1 MVISQSKAVSLF
13 QPLLKRPEFI
23 PLIGLLVLI
32 FIMSFIGE
40 NFFSW
45 GTFVNISRQVSV
57 NAILAAGMTFVIL
70 TGGIDLSVGAVLAF
84 SGTIMSGIII
94 HFTQS
99 STELP
104 PSVILVLAWSTA
116 LLIGMSCGAFSGFFV
131 ARFGLPAII
140 VSLAVMEAVRGIALT
155 YTGGYPMPMPRAF
168 TYLGRGMF
176 LAIPIPTW
184 IMLSVYGLS
193 FVLLNQLKLGRYI
206 YAVGGNEDAAILSG
220 IKTKIIHF
228 FVYSYCG
235 FTAAVAGIIAASR
248 VSSGQPSAGEGFE
261 LDAIAAV
268 VLGGTS
274 IMGGRGTIIG
284 TLIGAFILGVLNTGL
299 NTLGIPPYPQKVIKG
314 GIILGAV
321 LISVFQKYKNK
332 Q

>member
-1 MVISQSKAVSLF
+1 MEISQSNTSVFWQATK
-13 QPLLKRPEFI
+13 KRPEFI
-23 PLIGLLVLI
+23 PLLGLMVLVIL
-32 FIMSFIGE
+32 MSFIGE

-84 SGTIMSGIII
+84 AGTIMSGVII
-94 HFTQS
+94 HFAQTDLS
-99 STELP
+99 PVL
-104 PSVILVLAWSTA
+104 ILLMAWSA
-116 LLIGMSCGAFSGFFV
+116 AMLIGVACGAFSGFFV

-155 YTGGYPMPMPRAF
+155 YTGGYPMPVGRAF
-168 TYLGRGMF
+168 TYLGRGLF
-176 LAIPIPTW
+176 LGIPIPTW
-184 IMLSVYGLS
+184 IMLGVFFISY
-193 FVLLNQLKLGRYI
+193 LLLTQFKLGRYI

-220 IKTKIIHF
+220 IRTKLIHF

-235 FTAAVAGIIAASR
+235 LTAAVAGIIASSR
-248 VSSGQPSAGEGFE
+248 VSSGQPGAGQGFE

-274 IMGGRGTIIG
+274 IMGGRGSIIG

-299 NTLGIPPYPQKVIKG
+299 NTLGIEPYPQKIIKG

-321 LISVFQKYKNK
+321 LISVFQKQKR

>member
-1 MVISQSKAVSLF
+1 METSQSVTSVFLQTLK
-13 QPLLKRPEFI
+13 KRPEFI
-23 PLIGLLVLI
+23 PFLGLAVLVLL
-32 FIMSFIGE
+32 MSFIGE

-84 SGTIMSGIII
+84 TGTIMSGVII
-94 HFTQS
+94 HLVPGGM
-99 STELP
+99 STLQ
-104 PSVILVLAWSTA
+104 ILLLAWSAA
-116 LLIGMSCGAFSGFFV
+116 LLIGVACGAFSGFFV

-155 YTGGYPMPMPRAF
+155 YTGGYPMPVPREF
-168 TYLGRGMF
+168 TYLGRGMY
-176 LAIPIPTW
+176 LGIPIPTW
-184 IMLSVYGLS
+184 IMIGV
-193 FVLLNQLKLGRYI
+193 FVISYLLLTQFKLGRYI

-220 IKTKIIHF
+220 IRTKLVHF

-235 FTAAVAGIIAASR
+235 VTSAVAGIIASSR
-248 VSSGQPSAGEGFE
+248 VSSGQPSAGQGFE

-274 IMGGRGTIIG
+274 IMGGRGSIIG

-299 NTLGIPPYPQKVIKG
+299 NTLGIDPYPQRIIKG

-321 LISVFQKYKNK
+321 LISVFQKQKR

>member
-1 MVISQSKAVSLF
+1 VETSQSSTAIFMQTLK
-13 QPLLKRPEFI
+13 KRPEFI
-23 PLIGLLVLI
+23 PLLGLLVLV
-32 FIMSFIGE
+32 FLMSFIGE
-40 NFFSW
+40 NFFSL
-45 GTFVNISRQVSV
+45 GTFINISRQVSV

-84 SGTIMSGIII
+84 AGTIMSGVIINL
-94 HFTQS
+94 
-99 STELP
+99 E
-104 PSVILVLAWSTA
+104 PSGMSPTLILLLAWA
-116 LLIGMSCGAFSGFFV
+116 AAMLIGFACGAFSGFFV

-155 YTGGYPMPMPRAF
+155 YTGGYPMPVPRAF

-176 LAIPIPTW
+176 LGIPIPTW
-184 IMLSVYGLS
+184 IMIVVFFISY
-193 FVLLNQLKLGRYI
+193 LLLTQFKLGRYI

-220 IKTKIIHF
+220 IRTKLIHF

-235 FTAAVAGIIAASR
+235 VTSAVAGIIASSR
-248 VSSGQPSAGEGFE
+248 VSSGQPGAGQGFE

-274 IMGGRGTIIG
+274 IMGGRGSIIG

-299 NTLGIPPYPQKVIKG
+299 NTLGIEPYPQKIIKG

-321 LISVFQKYKNK
+321 LISVFQKQKKN
-332 Q
+332 

>member
-1 MVISQSKAVSLF
+1 MKTNSNML
-13 QPLLKRPEFI
+13 QPLIKRPEFI
-23 PLIGLLVLI
+23 PFIGLLLLV
-32 FIMSFIGE
+32 FAMSFIGE

-45 GTFVNISRQVSV
+45 GTFINISRQVSV

-84 SGTIMSGIII
+84 AGTIMSGVII
-94 HFTQS
+94 HFTHGS
-99 STELP
+99 FDLP
-104 PSVILVLAWSTA
+104 VTLILLMAWLSA
-116 LLIGMSCGAFSGFFV
+116 LLVGVCCGAFSGFFV

-140 VSLAVMEAVRGIALT
+140 VSLAVMEAVRGIALS
-155 YTGGYPMPMPRAF
+155 YTGGYPMPIPRAF
-168 TYLGRGMF
+168 TYLGRGMI
-176 LAIPIPTW
+176 LGIPIPTW
-184 IMLSVYGLS
+184 IMLSTYALS
-193 FVLLNQLKLGRYI
+193 FILLTQLRLGRYI
-206 YAVGGNEDAAILSG
+206 YATGGNEDAAILSG
-220 IKTKIIHF
+220 VRTKLIHF

-235 FTAAVAGIIAASR
+235 FTAAISGIIAASR

-314 GIILGAV
+314 GIILGAI
-321 LISVFQKYKNK
+321 LISVFQKNK
-332 Q
+332 RR

>member
-1 MVISQSKAVSLF
+1 MTTIK
-13 QPLLKRPEFI
+13 KRPEFI
-23 PLIGLLVLI
+23 PFLGLVVLVFL
-32 FIMSFIGE
+32 MSFIGE

-45 GTFVNISRQVSV
+45 GTFVNISRQVSI

-84 SGTIMSGIII
+84 AGTIMSGVIIQLVPGDLSPTI
-94 HFTQS
+94 
-99 STELP
+99 
-104 PSVILVLAWSTA
+104 ILLLAWTA
-116 LLIGMSCGAFSGFFV
+116 ALCIGFACGAFSGFFV

-155 YTGGYPMPMPRAF
+155 YTGGYPMPVPRAF
-168 TYLGRGMF
+168 TYLGRGIF
-176 LAIPIPTW
+176 LGIPIPTW
-184 IMLSVYGLS
+184 IMLGV
-193 FVLLNQLKLGRYI
+193 FVVSYLLLTQFKLGRYI

-220 IKTKIIHF
+220 IRTKLIHF

-235 FTAAVAGIIAASR
+235 CTSAIAGIIAASR
-248 VSSGQPSAGEGFE
+248 VSSGQPSAGQGFE

-274 IMGGRGTIIG
+274 IMGGRGSIIG

-299 NTLGIPPYPQKVIKG
+299 NTLGIEPYPQKIIKG

-321 LISVFQKYKNK
+321 LISVFQKQKK

>member
-1 MVISQSKAVSLF
+1 MQVGMSQSSTTDFFGTIK
-13 QPLLKRPEFI
+13 KRPEFI
-23 PLIGLLVLI
+23 PFLGLLVLV
-32 FIMSFIGE
+32 FLMSFIGE

-45 GTFVNISRQVSV
+45 GTFINISRQVSV

-84 SGTIMSGIII
+84 AGTIMSGVII
-94 HFTQS
+94 Q
-99 STELP
+99 LAPGGMP
-104 PSVILVLAWSTA
+104 PSIILLIAWSAA
-116 LLIGMSCGAFSGFFV
+116 LLIGMACGAFSGFFV

-155 YTGGYPMPMPRAF
+155 YTGGYPMPVPRAF

-176 LAIPIPTW
+176 LGIPIPTW
-184 IMLSVYGLS
+184 IMIGVFIVS
-193 FVLLNQLKLGRYI
+193 FLLLTQFRLGRYI

-220 IKTKIIHF
+220 IRTKLIHF

-235 FTAAVAGIIAASR
+235 CTAAIAGIIASSR
-248 VSSGQPSAGEGFE
+248 VSSGQPSAGQGFE

-274 IMGGRGTIIG
+274 IMGGRGSIVG

-299 NTLGIPPYPQKVIKG
+299 NTLGIEPYPQKIIKG

-321 LISVFQKYKNK
+321 LISVFQKQKN